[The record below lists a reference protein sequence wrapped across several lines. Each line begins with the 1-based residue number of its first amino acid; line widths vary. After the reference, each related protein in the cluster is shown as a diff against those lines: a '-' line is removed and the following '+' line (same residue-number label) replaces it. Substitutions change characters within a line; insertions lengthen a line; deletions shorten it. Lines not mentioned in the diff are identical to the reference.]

1 MDLIAAIDAM
11 ERSIEEVIPFA
22 LLESVQVTV
31 DAAKSG
37 HPWQNRTGRTEA
49 TTRSDGVRGSW
60 RGGYVLRIDSGTKY
74 SGYLEEGWD
83 TGYSI
88 SSEGKV
94 SVTSSQWA
102 YLLPAWER
110 TADTVTTDVANAM
123 ADAVNRM
130 N

>member
-1 MDLIAAIDAM
+1 MNLVEWIDAF
-11 ERSIEEVIPFA
+11 ERDLSESLPFV

-37 HPWQNRTGRTEA
+37 HPWRNRTGRTEA
-49 TTRSDGVRGSW
+49 STRSDGVRGSW
-60 RGGYVLRIDSGTKY
+60 RGGYVLRIGSGTTY

-88 SSEGKV
+88 SSDNKV
-94 SVTSSQWA
+94 SITSSQWA

-110 TADTVTTDVANAM
+110 TEDTVSKDITDAM
-123 ADAVNRM
+123 AQIADRVN
-130 N
+130 

>member
-1 MDLIAAIDAM
+1 MDLVQAIDAM
-11 ERSIEEVIPFA
+11 ELAAAEALPFA
-22 LLESVQVTV
+22 LLEAVQVTV

-37 HPWQNRTGRTEA
+37 HPWQNRTGRTEG

-60 RGGYVLRIDSGTKY
+60 RGGYVVRIGSGTSY

-88 SSEGKV
+88 SPSGGV

-102 YLLPAWER
+102 YLLPAWDR
-110 TADTVTTDVANAM
+110 TADQVARDVSEALTL
-123 ADAVNRM
+123 AVNRAH
-130 N
+130 